1 MGKKKKK
8 SRSTLSLH
16 PSDSQNPKNPK
27 AQPPGLENQWEVT
40 RRENKRAFL
49 DALVS
54 EEACGVIYIAAKKC
68 GIGLTTIYDYTKQD
82 KEFADAVRAA
92 RVSVMGSV
100 VESKLMERI
109 CGVTVAGKAGKNQ
122 DPDDPPV
129 YTIPPSVEA
138 IRLWLQSDLGAELG
152 YTPNSKK
159 KIEGELN
166 QSFAILEVPDNGR
179 SVKNPEIEN
188 GTD

>member
-8 SRSTLSLH
+8 SRSNLSLH
-16 PSDSQNPKNPK
+16 RPIQKD
-27 AQPPGLENQWEVT
+27 LENLETESPALESQWEVT
-40 RRENKRAFL
+40 KRESKKAFL
-49 DALVS
+49 SALAS
-54 EEACGVIYIAAKKC
+54 EDCGGVIYVACKRC
-68 GIGLTTIYDYTKQD
+68 GIPSSSIYNYMKED
-82 KEFADAVRAA
+82 KDFAESVRAT
-92 RVSVMGSV
+92 RVSVMGSL

-109 CGVTVAGKAGKNQ
+109 CGVTMAGKAGKGRE
-122 DPDDPPV
+122 DDEPPV

-179 SVKNPEIEN
+179 SVK
-188 GTD
+188 DRSADDAAS

>member
-8 SRSTLSLH
+8 SRSNLSLS
-16 PSDSQNPKNPK
+16 PSIKKD
-27 AQPPGLENQWEVT
+27 LENLEAQTPALEDRWEIN
-40 RRENKRAFL
+40 RKENKKLFL
-49 DALVS
+49 ESLAS
-54 EEACGVIYIAAKKC
+54 EDVGGVIYIASKKS
-68 GIGLTTIYDYTKQD
+68 GISTATVYNYMNED
-82 KEFADAVRAA
+82 KAFAEAVRAT

-109 CGVTVAGKAGKNQ
+109 CGVTVAGKGGRGR
-122 DPDDPPV
+122 DDDDQPV

-179 SVKNPEIEN
+179 SVKDRSGDDAAN
-188 GTD
+188 